1 MVLAIKCIHFE
12 YSANR
17 RKKKKKGSKILSCP
31 ATMKIGAGSY
41 EVN

>member
-17 RKKKKKGSKILSCP
+17 RKKRSKILSCL
-31 ATMKIGAGSY
+31 ATMKIGAGPY